1 MSWWRTILVSVICWT
16 AALAGAKAMA
26 QTGVP
31 DSQFQLQDRASSPN
45 QNRSA
50 QVNPEATLEIAPR
63 SGGVAVPKQA
73 SPRSTPGDSVDPGN
87 AMDQEL
93 PPLPTSGPPSSMM
106 SSGPGQPLPYL
117 GISVQRIESRSTPG
131 RNIEGV

>member
-26 QTGVP
+26 QTGMP

-50 QVNPEATLEIAPR
+50 QVNPDTTLEIAPR
-63 SGGVAVPKQA
+63 SGGAPGAATTSSPATTRGVA
-73 SPRSTPGDSVDPGN
+73 R
-87 AMDQEL
+87 
-93 PPLPTSGPPSSMM
+93 LPTAIDQGHAN
-106 SSGPGQPLPYL
+106 LPA
-117 GISVQRIESRSTPG
+117 TC
-131 RNIEGV
+131 

>member
-26 QTGVP
+26 QTGMP

-50 QVNPEATLEIAPR
+50 QVNPDTTLEIAPR
-63 SGGVAVPKQA
+63 SGGGAVPKQA
-73 SPRSTPGDSVDPGN
+73 SPRSTPGDWVDPSEPLE
-87 AMDQEL
+87 QE
-93 PPLPTSGPPSSMM
+93 PTPLPT
-106 SSGPGQPLPYL
+106 
-117 GISVQRIESRSTPG
+117 T
-131 RNIEGV
+131 